1 MVVKRKLRTAFLER
15 RELHSPLKKKEKDA
29 LILKRLG
36 SFDEFKRAKEFFTY
50 LSHKGEVATD
60 AIVAKFINKKKIVVP
75 RISGKLLHLHELHE
89 KAEFVKGRFGIREP
103 KNCARKAKRGTVDVA
118 LIPGIAF
125 DETGHRIGFG
135 GGYFDRFL
143 KKLRC
148 TTIGLAYEF
157 QIIEK
162 VPTHKYDVPVD
173 YIVTEDRIINCRK
186 MRHPELVSVSRIQM
200 LK

>member
-1 MVVKRKLRTAFLER
+1 MNR
-15 RELHSPLKKKEKDA
+15 RELHCPLRKKEKDD
-29 LILKRLG
+29 LILKRL
-36 SFDEFKRAKEFFTY
+36 SDFVEFKSAKEFFTY
-50 LSHKGEVATD
+50 LSHKGEVSTD
-60 AIVAKFINKKKIVVP
+60 AIVAKFMDKKKIVVP

-89 KAEFVKGRFGIREP
+89 KAEFTKGHFGIREP
-103 KNCARKAKRGTVDVA
+103 KNCVRKAKWGAVDIA

-125 DETGHRIGFG
+125 DKTGHRIGFG

-173 YIVTEDRIINCRK
+173 YIVTEERIIRCKILR
-186 MRHPELVSVSRIQM
+186 
-200 LK
+200 LKQSKKGH